1 MDRQSAAASVL
12 NEPLP
17 DDLLSYLVKCGGEE
31 RTVLT
36 YPDVIERI
44 KADGW
49 TVVMSGK
56 PKQQ

>member
-1 MDRQSAAASVL
+1 MRSVL
-12 NEPLP
+12 NKPLP
-17 DDLLSYLVKCGGEE
+17 NDLLSYLLKRGGEE

-49 TVVMSGK
+49 AVVMSEK
-56 PKQQ
+56 PHQN